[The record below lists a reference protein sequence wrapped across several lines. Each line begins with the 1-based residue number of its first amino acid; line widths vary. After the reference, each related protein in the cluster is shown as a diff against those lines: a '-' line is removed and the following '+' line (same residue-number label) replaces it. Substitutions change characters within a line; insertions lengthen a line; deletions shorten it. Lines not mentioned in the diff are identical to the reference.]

1 MGTRE
6 ESGMR
11 GSRAI
16 SSGAPADGAPYLR
29 KFGNPSISTILV
41 VMGLSV
47 HTYVRAP
54 SPMPREIRE

>member
-6 ESGMR
+6 SGMC

-16 SSGAPADGAPYLR
+16 SDGAPANGAPYLR

-41 VMGLSV
+41 VTGLSV
-47 HTYVRAP
+47 HTYVCAP
-54 SPMPREIRE
+54 SPIP